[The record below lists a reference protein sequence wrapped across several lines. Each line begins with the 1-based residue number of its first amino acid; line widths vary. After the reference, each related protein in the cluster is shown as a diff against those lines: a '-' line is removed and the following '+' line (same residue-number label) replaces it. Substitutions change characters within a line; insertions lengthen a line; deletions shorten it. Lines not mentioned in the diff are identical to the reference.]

1 MGTKQEEVNK
11 LTRGE
16 GCLGKAAPDE
26 PVFILRAQ
34 DLHADYA
41 VECWADAAAVM
52 LGHAHPKVQ
61 EALLL
66 AENMRKWPNRKLPD

>member
-1 MGTKQEEVNK
+1 MGTKQHEVNLMLEGK
-11 LTRGE
+11 
-16 GCLGKAAPDE
+16 GCLGKAAPNE

-52 LGHAHPKVQ
+52 LGRDHPKVQ
-61 EALLL
+61 EALAL
-66 AENMRKWPNRKLPD
+66 AASMRNWPNRKLPD